1 MAQRPSLWLSSSRRL
16 TWWWR
21 ALSSSALLLACA
33 LAPASAGVAGDVGA
47 LDRPPAAPGTSST
60 AGARYSPPVVAPVV
74 DPFRAPTTP
83 YGPGNRGL
91 EYRPRSG
98 TAVRAIGNGRVAFA
112 GQVAGR
118 LVVSVD
124 HPDGLRSS
132 LVGLAVLRVTVGDRV
147 ARGDV
152 MGHAGGL
159 LHLGVRRFGT
169 YLDPATLF
177 AEPGPAILV
186 PLPSDLR
193 PLVGRGVAGF
203 GPGAAGH

>member
-1 MAQRPSLWLSSSRRL
+1 MAQWPLSLSLSLRRMSR
-16 TWWWR
+16 WC
-21 ALSSSALLLACA
+21 ALSSCALLLAGA
-33 LAPASAGVAGDVGA
+33 LAPAAAGAAGDVGA
-47 LDRPPAAPGTSST
+47 LDRPPAEPGTSSP

-91 EYRPRSG
+91 EYRPRPG
-98 TAVRAIGNGRVAFA
+98 TAARAIGDGRVAFA

-118 LVVSVD
+118 LVVSID

-147 ARGDV
+147 ARGHV
-152 MGHAGGL
+152 VGHTGGL
-159 LHLGVRRFGT
+159 LHLGVRRSGT

-177 AEPGPAILV
+177 ADPGPAILV

-193 PLVGRGVAGF
+193 PGAGRSVAGF
-203 GPGAAGH
+203 GPGAPGH